1 MFILIFLW
9 YMFADIVF
17 CFFYFYFLG
26 SHSCSSDII
35 SQKGFISHN
44 FTFNVEFYSFVTDVD
59 IEWYKGEKRISQN
72 QTKYDICVQNRTI
85 WFQNQYYYMNTASLF
100 ISNLESN
107 DFGSYSIR
115 ISNIHGVCWRKLII
129 YDSGL
134 YIWTSRQC
142 PL

>member
-1 MFILIFLW
+1 MT
-9 YMFADIVF
+9 
-17 CFFYFYFLG
+17 
-26 SHSCSSDII
+26 
-35 SQKGFISHN
+35 N
-44 FTFNVEFYSFVTDVD
+44 VD

-85 WFQNQYYYMNTASLF
+85 WFQNQYYYMNTASFF

-115 ISNIHGVCWRKLII
+115 ISNIPGVCLREFII

-134 YIWTSRQC
+134 YI
-142 PL
+142 

>member
-1 MFILIFLW
+1 
-9 YMFADIVF
+9 
-17 CFFYFYFLG
+17 
-26 SHSCSSDII
+26 
-35 SQKGFISHN
+35 
-44 FTFNVEFYSFVTDVD
+44 VTDVD
-59 IEWYKGEKRISQN
+59 IEWYKGDKRISQN

-85 WFQNQYYYMNTASLF
+85 CFQNQHYYMNTASLF

-134 YIWTSRQC
+134 YI
-142 PL
+142 